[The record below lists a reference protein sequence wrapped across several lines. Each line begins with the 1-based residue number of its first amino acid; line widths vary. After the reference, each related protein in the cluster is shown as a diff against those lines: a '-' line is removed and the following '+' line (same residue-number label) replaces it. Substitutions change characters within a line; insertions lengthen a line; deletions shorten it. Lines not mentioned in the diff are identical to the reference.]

1 MPGEVPPYCYA
12 VATVNDV
19 REYWE
24 AHPLLS
30 YELDEPGSPAFFDEL
45 DRIKRDDVETFAAG
59 YWDFAAFRG
68 RRVLDVGCGPG
79 WLTVQYAA
87 AGANVTAV
95 DLTPRAVDLCRK
107 YLEYRGLSAA
117 VQPAN
122 AEQLPFPD
130 DGFDL
135 VAASGVLH
143 HTPDVE
149 RAIREC
155 CRVMRPGGTAK
166 LTFYYKG
173 VLHLPLVFPAL
184 RLAMRLAGVKH
195 PGADLARTSSDVDD
209 FIRRYD
215 GEANPVGV
223 GFTVNEWRRILQDA
237 GFTVISHELHF
248 FPRRFIPFSAVIPGF
263 VHRLCDRWL
272 GTMVYFELT
281 KP

>member
-1 MPGEVPPYCYA
+1 M
-12 VATVNDV
+12 ATLNEV
-19 REYWE
+19 REYWD

-30 YELDEPGSPAFFDEL
+30 YEFADPGSPAFFDQF
-45 DRIKRDDVETFAAG
+45 DRVKRDDIEAFALH
-59 YWDFAAFRG
+59 YWDFERFRG
-68 RRVLDVGCGPG
+68 RGVLDVGCGPG

-95 DLTPRAVDLCRK
+95 DLTPRAVELCKRF
-107 YLEYRGLSAA
+107 LEYRGLSAA
-117 VQPAN
+117 VQTGN

-130 DGFDL
+130 NAFDL
-135 VAASGVLH
+135 VVASGVLH
-143 HTPDVE
+143 HTPDV
-149 RAIREC
+149 RQAIREA
-155 CRVMRPGGTAK
+155 CRVLRPGGTGK

-173 VLHLPLVFPAL
+173 ILHSPLVFPAL

-195 PGADLARTSSDVDD
+195 PGADLAKTSAGVDD

-223 GFTVNEWRRILQDA
+223 GFTIPEWRQILRDA
-237 GFTVISHELHF
+237 GFTVTGHEQHF
-248 FPRRFIPFSAVIPGF
+248 FPRRFIPFSSAIPNF
-263 VHRLCDRWL
+263 VHRLCDRWF